1 MGTGD
6 FNGSCSDAMTL
17 LISDWVFY
25 FEGGKYSALV
35 ADSFPIATEVIG
47 VSRL

>member
-25 FEGGKYSALV
+25 FEGGKYSAR
-35 ADSFPIATEVIG
+35 SRQFPIATEVIIG